1 MAVTAKFTTLG
12 TALDMTDTDV
22 NPDAAPTATPRQG
35 GFILRNRI
43 NFGNVSVANKTMWT
57 VSDATPATDTTVPL
71 KLLEV
76 PERVY
81 VKDLTV
87 FAVKDQDPPA
97 LFINGAQAS
106 NADINDSDL
115 DTMTMGFGATRN
127 KKPTSDASYAAASH
141 LVTLTTVNG
150 EQKAGIG
157 TVAGDV
163 FGNMKIIGAASDP
176 LNPEVASQPNL
187 LFVDPFQ
194 KIDSSL
200 GNPLE
205 PMGTAKVVRNQGADF
220 TADAAAAETLIQQE
234 DGEYFPYG
242 GYVHMKLGPWNT
254 SMASKI
260 SDATGY
266 YSSTTAAVVYPT
278 GVWEVQANCMYVPE

>member
-1 MAVTAKFTTLG
+1 MAKEIKFTTLG
-12 TALDMTDTDV
+12 TAKDMTDTDV

-35 GFILRNRI
+35 GFVLRNRI
-43 NFGNVSVANKTMWT
+43 NFGNVSTADKTMWT
-57 VSDATPATDTTVPL
+57 VSDATPTTETTVPL

-76 PERVY
+76 PDRVY

-87 FAVKDQDPPA
+87 FAVKDEDPPA
-97 LFINGAQAS
+97 MFINGAQAS
-106 NADINDSDL
+106 NADIKDSDFSL
-115 DTMTMGFGATRN
+115 MTLGFGATRN
-127 KKPTSDASYAAASH
+127 KKPTDDASYSAASH

-163 FGNMKIIGAASDP
+163 FGNLKLVGEATDP
-176 LNPEVASQPNL
+176 LNPETASQPNIV
-187 LFVDPFQ
+187 FVDAFQ
-194 KIDSSL
+194 KVDSSL

-205 PMGTAKVVRNQGADF
+205 PMGTAKVIRNQGADF
-220 TADAAAAETLIQQE
+220 TADSAAAETLIQQE

-254 SMASKI
+254 SMASGY
-260 SDATGY
+260 SDVTGI
-266 YSSTTAAVVYPT
+266 YSGTTAAVVYPT